1 MCQRSL
7 LQVEDSTEHFSEYY
21 NVAMS
26 SLDQSEP
33 VATNSQLEEPL
44 VALYKSAMSKPL
56 LEAKSTTRSQRFFGP
71 LIKSY
76 ALALRSKIGGSGD
89 MSGEDKAFFTSTS
102 ILQRGVP
109 LSMQDSY
116 TNGRIFSISDV
127 MQEEK
132 CPLFSTDGHSF
143 VRYLER

>member
-1 MCQRSL
+1 M
-7 LQVEDSTEHFSEYY
+7 
-21 NVAMS
+21 
-26 SLDQSEP
+26 
-33 VATNSQLEEPL
+33 
-44 VALYKSAMSKPL
+44 
-56 LEAKSTTRSQRFFGP
+56 
-71 LIKSY
+71 
-76 ALALRSKIGGSGD
+76 SGD
-89 MSGEDKAFFTSTS
+89 DKAFFTSTS

-116 TNGRIFSISDV
+116 TNGRIFTLSDT